1 MPKEAASAPSSVYVS
16 GSSSASSAS
25 TTAPTGRPGAVFS
38 ATSRVVPVPSAN
50 SGAVFDP
57 PPVRPV
63 PDADQ
68 SLGVSPFS
76 ARTRTAYSVSS
87 ASVPMVAVVPVPEG
101 VVSVHEP
108 LPETS
113 YRSL

>member
-1 MPKEAASAPSSVYVS
+1 M
-16 GSSSASSAS
+16 
-25 TTAPTGRPGAVFS
+25 FS
-38 ATSRVVPVPSAN
+38 ATSRVVLVPSAN
-50 SGAVFDP
+50 TGAVFDP
-57 PPVRPV
+57 APVRPV
-63 PDADQ
+63 PDGDQ

-76 ARTRTAYSVSS
+76 ARTCTAYSVPS

-113 YRSL
+113 YCSL